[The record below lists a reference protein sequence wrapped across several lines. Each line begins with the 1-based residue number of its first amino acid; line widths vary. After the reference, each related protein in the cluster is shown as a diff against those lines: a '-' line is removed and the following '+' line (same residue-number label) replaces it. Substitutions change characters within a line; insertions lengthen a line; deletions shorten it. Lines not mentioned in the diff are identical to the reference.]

1 MKRLLAIC
9 CGLVLIVVVGCEYSQ
24 TPMTPVNTGPSEEEA
39 RELSEVKELLTKYG
53 ITLETLR
60 EQQEQQ
66 ALLER
71 EAAGPPEVVRD
82 LEPVR
87 NMLASALA
95 SATLEKSDETL
106 ATLQRLENML
116 MALYAHLP
124 ASQITTRCERAL
136 AALRLTDPQVETAV
150 LELTQAWDVA
160 RDPKLPK
167 LQAPEVEILLQ
178 NAKGQITGGQIQS
191 AMTVIETVVQKCQDH
206 WSLQTVE
213 GMLVGVAAARGAV
226 ERGTWKVVAAE
237 LIEMQAGLERLVA
250 EGRLQVYEAPATEAG
265 TAPTGA
271 AQPSA
276 EGAAPPAAQGGAAA
290 PTEGAAPPPAGAP
303 EGGPAAGPTGAAP
316 PAGAAPAPTP
326 GGAPTDR
333 GARRPG

>member
-1 MKRLLAIC
+1 
-9 CGLVLIVVVGCEYSQ
+9 
-24 TPMTPVNTGPSEEEA
+24 
-39 RELSEVKELLTKYG
+39 
-53 ITLETLR
+53 
-60 EQQEQQ
+60 
-66 ALLER
+66 
-71 EAAGPPEVVRD
+71 
-82 LEPVR
+82 
-87 NMLASALA
+87 MLASALA

-178 NAKGQITGGQIQS
+178 NAKGQITGGQTQS

-333 GARRPG
+333 GARRPDSRIPTMITGARRCAQNRRPQRGAEH